1 MTGLG
6 KRVALAA
13 GVVVVLAAGG
23 VVAYRRLRTDP
34 AGEMMRATLPAWV
47 VARSRVERAGGPT
60 SRQLVAS
67 ARRWPAVAAAF
78 EAMDQAWPV
87 EKPMRD
93 AVKTANRAL
102 AAAQLP
108 YFIDLQRVNDLP
120 IALSYELV
128 NRVPWRIGTKT
139 VDVLRLRRLD
149 SLNIELG
156 LYGQTDE
163 GQPVVLLDRIE
174 AGLASTLPAM
184 YGHKTEDARRLND
197 FDRAELAREK
207 SLLEERL
214 GPGMAAAAA
223 DLAER
228 DRLLEAMR
236 TRLRGDEL
244 QFDPPDGFVLGERW
258 LSQLE
263 PLTRFDRP
271 GGPLL
276 FDTDLRAVRH
286 ADEKLRSGESA
297 RLLAAAVDVLAS
309 ATEAHEARHA
319 LDEVDPNGPPPPPA
333 LFEIMSGNSS
343 EFVGWADGELR
354 AYLGELHDTGSTAC
368 WVMGKMLRGVYGSYA
383 GRTPHFYAT
392 VTILR
397 QLDPAPNR
405 PPIARLALLCD
416 LPDAELRRRAAVT
429 WQKLYGAPL
438 IPAERVATP

>member
-1 MTGLG
+1 
-6 KRVALAA
+6 
-13 GVVVVLAAGG
+13 
-23 VVAYRRLRTDP
+23 
-34 AGEMMRATLPAWV
+34 V
-47 VARSRVERAGGPT
+47 VARSSVERAGGPT
-60 SRQLVAS
+60 SRTLVAS

-78 EAMDQAWPV
+78 EAMDQAWP
-87 EKPMRD
+87 EDKPMRA

-108 YFIDLQRVNDLP
+108 YFIDLQRVNELP

-128 NRVPWRIGTKT
+128 TRVPWRIGTRT

-156 LYGQTDE
+156 LYGQTDD

-174 AGLASTLPAM
+174 AGLATTLPAM

-207 SLLEERL
+207 GLLEARL

-228 DRLLEAMR
+228 DRLVETMR

-244 QFDPPDGFVLGERW
+244 QFDPPDGFVLGDRW
-258 LSQLE
+258 LTELE

-286 ADEKLRSGESA
+286 ADEKLRSGETA
-297 RLLAAAVDVLAS
+297 RLLAAALDILAS

-333 LFEIMSGNSS
+333 LFEIMSGSSS

-354 AYLGELHDTGSTAC
+354 AYLGELHDNGSTAC

-397 QLDPAPNR
+397 QLDPSPNR
-405 PPIARLALLCD
+405 PPEARLALLCD

-429 WQKLYGAPL
+429 WQKLYGAAL
-438 IPAERVATP
+438 VPAERVATP